1 MKTTLKEALAMKVL
15 ATTAAITLA
24 LPLAAAAQE
33 KKPDPPAH
41 AHDHAMPPPAVVE
54 KAVAVIASAAGDDV
68 AGTIWFLKAAGGV
81 QVKARITGL
90 APGTHGFH
98 IHEFG
103 DCSAADFTS
112 AGGHFNPMTQPH
124 AGPDAA
130 ARHVGDLGNI
140 TAGADGV
147 ATVDVIDKQIAFS
160 GPHAVVGRAVVVH
173 AKADDLKTQ
182 PTGDAGG
189 RLGCGVIG
197 IAKN

>member
-1 MKTTLKEALAMKVL
+1 MKVL
-15 ATTAAITLA
+15 ATTAVLALA

-41 AHDHAMPPPAVVE
+41 AHDHGTMAPPPMVE
-54 KAVAVIASAAGDDV
+54 KAVAVITPAAAGGV
-68 AGTIWFLKAAGGV
+68 AGTIWFVKAAGGV
-81 QVKARITGL
+81 NVKGKITGL
-90 APGTHGFH
+90 TPGTHGFH

-140 TAGADGV
+140 EAGPDGTATIDR
-147 ATVDVIDKQIAFS
+147 TDKQLAFL
-160 GPHAVVGRAVVVH
+160 GPHGVVGHAVIVH

-189 RLGCGVIG
+189 RLGCAVIG

>member
-1 MKTTLKEALAMKVL
+1 MKIIKALL
-15 ATTAAITLA
+15 AVSVAVPLVAAV
-24 LPLAAAAQE
+24 QE
-33 KKPDPPAH
+33 KKPSPAAH
-41 AHDHAMPPPAVVE
+41 GHDHGMEAPAPG
-54 KAVAVIASAAGDDV
+54 KAVAVLASAPGDDV
-68 AGTIWFLKAAGGV
+68 AGTIWFVKAAGGV
-81 QVKARITGL
+81 HVKARITGL

-124 AGPDAA
+124 GAPNAA
-130 ARHVGDLGNI
+130 ARHVGDLGNV

-147 ATVDVIDKQIAFS
+147 ATIDMTDKQLAFS
-160 GPHAVVGRAVVVH
+160 GAHGIVGRAVVVH

-197 IAKN
+197 VAKN

>member
-1 MKTTLKEALAMKVL
+1 MKVL
-15 ATTAAITLA
+15 ATTAALALA

-41 AHDHAMPPPAVVE
+41 AHDHGMAAPAVE

-90 APGTHGFH
+90 TPGTHGFH

-103 DCSAADFTS
+103 DCSTADFTS
-112 AGGHFNPMTQPH
+112 AGGHFNPMAKPH

-140 TAGADGV
+140 EAGADGV
-147 ATVDVIDKQIAFS
+147 ATIDRTDKELAFD
-160 GPHAVVGRAVVVH
+160 GPHGVVGHAVIVH

-197 IAKN
+197 IAKK